1 MQNPWV
7 KLALLLSLLLLVVF
21 PLAGLAPLMLL
32 LFVALCGLVF
42 QLLASIS
49 TGGQPVDGD

>member
-1 MQNPWV
+1 MQNSWV

-42 QLLASIS
+42 QLLVSI
-49 TGGQPVDGD
+49 TIGGQPVDGE